1 MSRGGVAMGYH
12 YTAIGDSLTTGAGAW
27 LSGGF
32 APTYRRMAESRLR
45 TSVEYENLGVNG
57 LTSQK
62 LLSMVQGDSRMRAA
76 LQRADIITV
85 SIGAND
91 LRPYTKAIGDGAG
104 SRSSGTSQVL
114 GRTKGNVQQIV
125 YNLYQIKSPQ
135 RKPFIIRMVGVYNPF
150 PNIREAGVY
159 ARQYNAFLTTLGG
172 PNYRVANIYPA
183 FEGNERELLFL
194 DRVHPNSH
202 GYRLIARELD
212 RLGYLPLR

>member
-1 MSRGGVAMGYH
+1 MGYH

-32 APTYRRMAESRLR
+32 APAYRRMAESRLR
-45 TSVEYENLGVNG
+45 TSVGYENLGVNG

-62 LLSMVQGDSRMRAA
+62 LLPMVQSDPRMRAA
-76 LQRADIITV
+76 LRRADIITV

-91 LRPYTKAIGDGAG
+91 LRPYTKAIADGSGLQG
-104 SRSSGTSQVL
+104 SQIHQVL
-114 GRTKGNVQQIV
+114 NRTKGNVRQIV

-150 PNIREAGVY
+150 PNIREAGMY

-183 FEGNERELLFL
+183 FEGKERELLFL
-194 DRVHPNSH
+194 DGVHPNSR
-202 GYRLIARELD
+202 GYRVIAQELD
-212 RLGYLPLR
+212 RLGYMPLR

>member
-1 MSRGGVAMGYH
+1 MGYL

-32 APTYRRMAESRLR
+32 APIYRRMAESRLR
-45 TSVEYENLGVNG
+45 TRVDYENLGVNG
-57 LTSQK
+57 MTSQK
-62 LLSMVQGDSRMRAA
+62 LLAAVQGDSRFRAA
-76 LQRADIITV
+76 LRQADIITV

-91 LRPYTKAIGDGAG
+91 LRPYARAIAEGSG
-104 SRSSGTSQVL
+104 SRASQIPQAL
-114 GRTKGNVQQIV
+114 NRTKGNVRQIV

-172 PNYRVANIYPA
+172 PNYRVANIYSA

-194 DRVHPNSH
+194 DRVHPNSR
-202 GYRLIARELD
+202 GYRVIAQGLD
-212 RLGYLPLR
+212 RLGYLPLQ